1 MEVEIDCFIKS
12 YLKKFPK
19 MDSNIKSYVKN
30 FPEPMATLVCHYK
43 LAREYLEDELGGVI
57 GRDSSRDYFESLE
70 KILEPLFNYCAKLAK
85 STVKEMSAPKN

>member
-1 MEVEIDCFIKS
+1 
-12 YLKKFPK
+12 
-19 MDSNIKSYVKN
+19 MDSNMKSYVKN

-70 KILEPLFNYCAKLAK
+70 ISLILYSTTVQNLL
-85 STVKEMSAPKN
+85 STVKEMSAPEN

>member
-30 FPEPMATLVCHYK
+30 FPEPMAT
-43 LAREYLEDELGGVI
+43 
-57 GRDSSRDYFESLE
+57 
-70 KILEPLFNYCAKLAK
+70 
-85 STVKEMSAPKN
+85 